1 MNKHTLRKKYR
12 LLRKSIDTEFQISQS
27 IAIANQVLK
36 LPIWDFQVYH
46 VFLTIEKQKEVDT
59 SFLITV
65 LQGKDKE
72 IAISKS
78 SFETMQMQHF
88 LLTDGTRLKKNSH
101 DIPEPV
107 SGIEIPV
114 SSIDV
119 VFVPLLAYD
128 VKGNRVGYGKGF
140 YDRFLSSCKPSVTK
154 VGISFY
160 EPETSITDVTDN
172 DIRLDYCIT
181 PQKIHTF

>member
-1 MNKHTLRKKYR
+1 MKKNTLRKKYR
-12 LLRKSIDTEFQISQS
+12 LLRKSVDTEFQTSQS

-59 SFLITV
+59 SFLITI

-72 IAISKS
+72 ITISKS

-88 LLTDGTRLKKNSH
+88 LLTDGTRLKKNSY

-114 SSIDV
+114 SRIDV

-128 VKGNRVGYGKGF
+128 IKGNRVGYGKGF
-140 YDRFLSSCKPSVTK
+140 YDRFLSSCKPSVVK
-154 VGISFY
+154 VGISFF
-160 EPETSITDVTDN
+160 EPETSITDVTDG